1 MMPAAE
7 PNMAAIQMIVSR
19 IAGLSERCINS
30 FIVLRETSV
39 WYHSAEAS
47 PVSIA
52 LRVLSPT
59 RL

>member
-1 MMPAAE
+1 MPAAE
-7 PNMAAIQMIVSR
+7 PRISTIQITVSR
-19 IAGLSERCINS
+19 IAGPSERCINS
-30 FIVLRETSV
+30 FIVLRATSV

-52 LRVLSPT
+52 RRVLSPT